1 MLTVNNNRQ
10 NFTARLDLANIKLNK
25 NRWDNIS
32 KLFAEKT
39 QEISYT
45 FKLSDSGR
53 QLDVYAFFDELDIMK
68 RGCTLSKS
76 GTKKTYGLTG

>member
-32 KLFAEKT
+32 KMFAEKT
-39 QEISYT
+39 QE
-45 FKLSDSGR
+45 F
-53 QLDVYAFFDELDIMK
+53 
-68 RGCTLSKS
+68 
-76 GTKKTYGLTG
+76 LTHLNFRTAADNLIFMRFLMNWRL